1 MSERTATKGQ
11 SRHRARKC
19 LHHWI
24 VETPHGATSRGLC
37 KRCGASKRFPN
48 AAADLLAESRANARG
63 RWSNGQRVS
72 RPTEM
77 ALPEGM
83 EDEVEP

>member
-1 MSERTATKGQ
+1 MSEQSATKG
-11 SRHRARKC
+11 RARQTRKC

-37 KRCGASKRFPN
+37 KRCGAAKRFPN

-63 RWSNGQRVS
+63 RWSNNRRIS
-72 RPTEM
+72 KPTEI

-83 EDEVEP
+83 QDEES